1 MTKLNLFG
9 PIYPY
14 EDCVNASSVAKF
26 LSELKENEE
35 FTVYINSPGGSVF
48 EGLAIYNL
56 LAEYQNQ
63 MTIKIIGEASSI
75 ASVIACAGAKGKTLI
90 AESALM
96 LIHKPWTF
104 AIIDED
110 YAHKLN
116 KQLATIKNSIIKI
129 YSIKTGKSEEELNEL
144 MTAAE
149 YKSAEECVDLGLADD
164 TYSPL
169 KSEQDVIK
177 KSEKI
182 KNEIINKY
190 RILNLKTNNTI
201 IDRGTEMQSQTKT
214 LDEANIEIGKLQ
226 VRAETLELENKK
238 TLASLDEYRAKYEEK
253 EQAINA
259 LNEKYLALEKE
270 LIENKTL
277 NSTLQKEKFV
287 MEAKMFCEQMFQ
299 AGKLTR
305 AEINGKADS
314 TKNELPDKVKKLVAL
329 RETSQELYDIE
340 IAEIENKNTSDHEYL
355 SAPLNTHN
363 NHQGSDLV
371 AYAEEY
377 YNNNKKGR

>member
-1 MTKLNLFG
+1 MKKLNLFG
-9 PIYPY
+9 PVYPY

-26 LSELKENEE
+26 LAELNESEE
-35 FTVYINSPGGSVF
+35 FIVYLNSPGGSVF

-56 LAEYQNQ
+56 LAEHQEQ

-104 AIIDED
+104 SIIDED
-110 YAHKLN
+110 YIKKLN
-116 KQLATIKNSIIKI
+116 KQLGTIKNSIIKI
-129 YSIKTGKSEEELNEL
+129 YSTKSSKTEDELDEI

-149 YKSAEECVDLGLADD
+149 YKTAEECVEIGLADA

-169 KSEQDVIK
+169 KADTEILK

-190 RILNLKTNNTI
+190 SILNLKTNNTMI
-201 IDRGTEMQSQTKT
+201 NRGTEMQTTTKT

-238 TLASLDEYRAKYEEK
+238 TLASLEEYRAKYEEK

-270 LIENKTL
+270 LNDFKTL
-277 NSTLQKEKFV
+277 NSTMQKDKFV
-287 MEAKMFCEQMFQ
+287 MEAKMFCEKMFQ
-299 AGKLTR
+299 EGKLTR
-305 AEINGKADS
+305 AEINGKADLS
-314 TKNELPDKVKKLVAL
+314 KDELPDKVKKLVAL
-329 RETSQELYDIE
+329 RETSQELYALE
-340 IAEIENKNTSDHEYL
+340 IAEIENKNTSDYDYL
-355 SAPLNTHN
+355 SEPLSTQN
-363 NHQGSDLV
+363 NGQGSDLV
-371 AYAEEY
+371 AYADEY
-377 YNNNKKGR
+377 YNNNKKGM

>member
-1 MTKLNLFG
+1 MKKLNLFG
-9 PIYPY
+9 PVYPY

-56 LAEYQNQ
+56 LAEHQNQ

-75 ASVIACAGAKGKTLI
+75 ASVIACAGGKGKTLI

-104 AIIDED
+104 AFVDED
-110 YAHKLN
+110 YIKKLN
-116 KQLATIKNSIIKI
+116 KQLETIKSSIIKI
-129 YSIKTGKSEEELNEL
+129 YSTKSSKSDEELDEI
-144 MTAAE
+144 MSTAE
-149 YKSAEECVDLGLADD
+149 YKTAEECVEIGIADA

-169 KSEQDVIK
+169 KADTEILK

-182 KNEIINKY
+182 KNEILKKY
-190 RILNLKTNNTI
+190 TILNLNTNNTI
-201 IDRGTEMQSQTKT
+201 INRGTEMQTPTKT

-238 TLASLDEYRAKYEEK
+238 ALASLDEYRAKYEEK

-259 LNEKYLALEKE
+259 LNEKYFALEKE
-270 LIENKTL
+270 LNEHKTL

-287 MEAKMFCEQMFQ
+287 MEAQIFCEKMFQ

-305 AEINGKADS
+305 AEINGKADL
-314 TKNELPDKVKKLVAL
+314 TKNELPDKVKKLVAF
-329 RETSQELYDIE
+329 RETNQELYDIE
-340 IAEIENKNTSDHEYL
+340 IAEIENKNTGDYDYL
-355 SAPLNTHN
+355 SATLKPQE

-371 AYAEEY
+371 AYADEY
-377 YNNNKKGR
+377 YNNNKKGM